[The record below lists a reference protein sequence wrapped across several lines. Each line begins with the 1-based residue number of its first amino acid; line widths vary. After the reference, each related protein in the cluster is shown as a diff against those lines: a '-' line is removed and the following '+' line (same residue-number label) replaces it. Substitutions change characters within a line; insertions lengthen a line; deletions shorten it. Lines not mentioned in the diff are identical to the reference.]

1 MIKDPRTL
9 DGGISDEQ
17 LERIKKICPKCQGR
31 GYVDEYS
38 GLGKARYVH
47 TCWDCLKNGRL

>member
-1 MIKDPRTL
+1 MANNYNY

-38 GLGKARYVH
+38 GLGKARSVH